1 MVDRGGR
8 MAERPSR
15 GRPVADPSL
24 AAADLVGAG
33 VAGLTAGLTA
43 ADLVVVGAGVAGLTA
58 ALTAA
63 DLGARVVVLSKGP
76 LDVSASYL
84 AQGGVAAVQD
94 PTDSFELHVRDTL
107 EAGRGLCRRSAVET
121 LVHEI
126 PDRVAELRAMGVPF
140 DADLA
145 LEGGHSRRRIAHVAG
160 AETGQAITAALLARA
175 VSHPAIVLRERTH
188 VRALVPGVG
197 VVTDQGVLAAPRT
210 LLATGGYAALW
221 ARTTNPA
228 GSVGEGLVQ
237 AWAVGAA
244 LADLEFVQFHPTV
257 LARSSLLLS
266 EALRGEGA
274 HLLDGAGERFV
285 DELAPRDVVARAV
298 GARETAVLDLRP
310 VPQER
315 FRSLMGRLEAAGHH
329 PATEPVPIS
338 PAAHFTV
345 GGIRTDLHGRTDVAG
360 LYAAGECACTGL
372 HGANRLASNSLA
384 ECLVFGRRAAI
395 AALADPVPHGADP
408 VRPRAETD
416 GADPVPHG
424 ADADGA
430 DADGAAPVPPRAD
443 ADGVAIDAAL
453 RTTVSV
459 TGADPTDADRAAMWR
474 DAGLVRDATG
484 LACLGRSPVS
494 LIRLVAASA
503 LARRESRGGH
513 FRCDFPEPDDA
524 LDGRHTLVRRADPP
538 AMEVWE

>member
-1 MVDRGGR
+1 MTTQ
-8 MAERPSR
+8 
-15 GRPVADPSL
+15 
-24 AAADLVGAG
+24 AG
-33 VAGLTAGLTA
+33 MSS
-43 ADLVVVGAGVAGLTA
+43 DLVVVGAGVAGLTA

-63 DLGARVVVLSKGP
+63 DRGARVVVLSKGGF
-76 LDVSASYL
+76 DVSASYL

-94 PTDSFELHVRDTL
+94 PDDSAELHVRDTL
-107 EAGRGLCRRSAVET
+107 EAGRGMCRRAAVEA
-121 LVHEI
+121 VVQES

-140 DADLA
+140 DDDLA

-160 AETGQAITAALLARA
+160 AETGQAITATLLERA
-175 VSHPAIVLRERTH
+175 HRHPAITLRDRTH
-188 VRALVPGVG
+188 VRALVPGTG
-197 VVTDQGVLAAPRT
+197 VVTDTDVVSAPRT
-210 LLATGGYAALW
+210 ILATGGYAALW

-237 AWAVGAA
+237 AWAIGAA

-298 GARETAVLDLRP
+298 GARDTAVLDLRP

-315 FRSLMGRLEAAGHH
+315 FRALMGRIEAEGYH
-329 PATEPVPIS
+329 PATDPVPIS

-384 ECLVFGRRAAI
+384 ECLVFGRRAALAALGDPTPVAADAA
-395 AALADPVPHGADP
+395 AALAATLAAAGAPLGD
-408 VRPRAETD
+408 D
-416 GADPVPHG
+416 
-424 ADADGA
+424 
-430 DADGAAPVPPRAD
+430 
-443 ADGVAIDAAL
+443 
-453 RTTVSV
+453 
-459 TGADPTDADRAAMWR
+459 DREAMWR
-474 DAGLVRDATG
+474 DVGLTRDAQG
-484 LACLGRSPVS
+484 LARQVGSPVA
-494 LIRLVAASA
+494 LARLVATSA
-503 LARRESRGGH
+503 LAREESRGGH
-513 FRCDFPEPDDA
+513 FRADFPELDHG
-524 LDGRHTLVRRADPP
+524 LDGRHAVIRRTGVPTLEAW
-538 AMEVWE
+538 A